1 MAETRF
7 GPSDP
12 SWSPLV
18 LVLQEMT
25 LANEENL
32 PMFNRCGVMALVAAY
47 LNFLSQ
53 MIANPPFCLH
63 VSKVREVPR
72 FLGSC
77 WTHRLTLRSPQVIE
91 LRTLMA
97 PYLLPE
103 HVFRDK
109 CP

>member
-1 MAETRF
+1 
-7 GPSDP
+7 
-12 SWSPLV
+12 
-18 LVLQEMT
+18 MT

-53 MIANPPFCLH
+53 MIANPPFCQH
-63 VSKVREVPR
+63 VSKVGEVPR
-72 FLGSC
+72 FLASC
-77 WTHRLTLRSPQVIE
+77 SCCFLHLMVPPSQVIE
-91 LRTLMA
+91 LRNMRA